1 MINHQAT
8 ARKLARELL
17 ERETVGMDEPAALGA
32 AMQLVCTRVSENL
45 RRTIGDDGYNALLV
59 RALARTRSEQ
69 PGLGDLEPLD
79 AAQIYVDGIAASVA
93 THGSAVVSA
102 ALESLIAALLDI
114 LSDLI
119 GADMAVSLVEQDGPS
134 QSRSDRS
141 TP

>member
-32 AMQLVCTRVSENL
+32 AMQRVCTRVSENL
-45 RRTIGDDGYNALLV
+45 RRTVGDDGYNALLV
-59 RALARTRSEQ
+59 RALARTRPEQ
-69 PGLGDLEPLD
+69 PAIGDLYRVE
-79 AAQIYVDGIAASVA
+79 AAQIYVDGIAASV
-93 THGSAVVSA
+93 TMHGSAVVGA

-114 LSDLI
+114 LIDLI
-119 GADMAVSLVEQDGPS
+119 GADLVANLVGHDGPS